1 MNRQELLKTT
11 QIALLDAADAE
22 HLAEYFF
29 AHLALFDTLADADFD
44 DASAPEKLP
53 PPRNVLRPDEPEK
66 SAQPHGEAR
75 DLYFDQAPEVQ
86 ERFFNIPNVL

>member
-29 AHLALFDTLADADFD
+29 AHLALFDTLADADFG

-53 PPRNVLRPDEPEK
+53 PPRSHLRPDEPEK

-86 ERFFNIPNVL
+86 ERFFKIPNVL